1 MAAEYLR
8 RYGMS
13 AEGEATLININHAHR
28 PAQYAEPVIG
38 RRFAPTRWLLPPTM
52 LISSIALH
60 RTVEPIKPQAHDHDR
75 P

>member
-13 AEGEATLININHAHR
+13 AEGEARLININHARR

-38 RRFAPTRWLLPPTM
+38 RRIRADPLAIAPYNANFEHQAPP
-52 LISSIALH
+52 H
-60 RTVEPIKPQAHDHDR
+60 R
-75 P
+75 